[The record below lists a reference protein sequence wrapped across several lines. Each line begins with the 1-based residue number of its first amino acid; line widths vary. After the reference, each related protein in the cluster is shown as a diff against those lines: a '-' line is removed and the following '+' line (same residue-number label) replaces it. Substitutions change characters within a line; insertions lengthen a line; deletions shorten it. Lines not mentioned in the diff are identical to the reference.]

1 MEPVTINELI
11 KMGLILMGGWQFIK
25 VIGEILVKLYKN
37 HDQKR
42 DQAKKVDEQEKKVE
56 EIETKMLQNVQGER
70 EKIYA
75 RYDSR
80 LDEMEKR
87 INDNHADTEARFQ
100 QVYAELLMLTDCMQA
115 VLDGLHQLNCNGRV
129 TETSEKLDEF
139 LSKRAHENK

>member
-25 VIGEILVKLYKN
+25 VIGEILFKLYKD

-42 DQAKKVDEQEKKVE
+42 DQAKKVDEQEKKVK

-129 TETSEKLDEF
+129 TETSKKLDEF

>member
-11 KMGLILMGGWQFIK
+11 KMGLSLMGGWQFIK
-25 VIGEILVKLYKN
+25 VIGEILFKLYKD

-42 DQAKKVDEQEKKVE
+42 DQATKVDEQEKKVK

>member
-25 VIGEILVKLYKN
+25 VIGEILFKLYKD

-42 DQAKKVDEQEKKVE
+42 DQAKKVDEQEKKVK